1 MTSNNNSKKH
11 WFALK
16 VFYNKVFAI
25 EELLLKKKIKCYI
38 PCETVKVLKQ
48 DGTKKNVR
56 KPVINSLLF
65 FHSETY
71 IAKEIQK
78 ILTDKVILYTRQIDF
93 KKIPLAIP
101 EREMNIFMLVTSSG
115 EKGLEYFDTDNPK
128 FYQGDHVKVIDGTFN
143 CGKKR
148 ATLMELALV
157 SCRCSF
163 SSPSIKADLTRA
175 WQSSNVPSTSMAV
188 IFCPKVVNCFSWI
201 SLTFPFG

>member
-1 MTSNNNSKKH
+1 MQEWKECPSIFKVLKIKMTSNNNSKKH

-38 PCETVKVLKQ
+38 PCETVKYLKQ
-48 DGTKKNVR
+48 YVTKKNVR

-128 FYQGDHVKVIDGTFN
+128 FYQGDHVKVIDGTFKGAEGYI
-143 CGKKR
+143 CRIKKNHR
-148 ATLMELALV
+148 LIITVHGVCAVATSYIPQAFLKKI
-157 SCRCSF
+157 
-163 SSPSIKADLTRA
+163 P
-175 WQSSNVPSTSMAV
+175 
-188 IFCPKVVNCFSWI
+188 
-201 SLTFPFG
+201 

>member
-1 MTSNNNSKKH
+1 MQEWKECPSIFKVLKIKMTSNNNSKKH

-48 DGTKKNVR
+48 DGTKKKNVR

-128 FYQGDHVKVIDGTFN
+128 FYQGDHVKVIDGTFKGAEGYI
-143 CGKKR
+143 CRIKKNHR
-148 ATLMELALV
+148 LIITVHGVCAVATSYIPQAFLKKI
-157 SCRCSF
+157 
-163 SSPSIKADLTRA
+163 P
-175 WQSSNVPSTSMAV
+175 
-188 IFCPKVVNCFSWI
+188 
-201 SLTFPFG
+201 

>member
-1 MTSNNNSKKH
+1 MQEWKECPSIFKVLKIKMTSNNNSKKH

-48 DGTKKNVR
+48 DGNVR

-128 FYQGDHVKVIDGTFN
+128 FYQGDHVKVIDGTFKGAEGYI
-143 CGKKR
+143 CRIKKNHR
-148 ATLMELALV
+148 LIITVHGVCAVATSYIPQAFLKKI
-157 SCRCSF
+157 
-163 SSPSIKADLTRA
+163 P
-175 WQSSNVPSTSMAV
+175 
-188 IFCPKVVNCFSWI
+188 
-201 SLTFPFG
+201 

>member
-1 MTSNNNSKKH
+1 MQEWKECPSIFKVLKIKMTSNNNSKKH

-128 FYQGDHVKVIDGTFN
+128 FYQGDHVKVIDGTFKGAEGYI
-143 CGKKR
+143 CRIIMTHLLIFTFLCVCAVATSYIPQAFLKKI
-148 ATLMELALV
+148 
-157 SCRCSF
+157 
-163 SSPSIKADLTRA
+163 P
-175 WQSSNVPSTSMAV
+175 
-188 IFCPKVVNCFSWI
+188 
-201 SLTFPFG
+201 

>member
-1 MTSNNNSKKH
+1 MKINSIIDLVKDLDTSRQTKN
-11 WFALK
+11 L
-16 VFYNKVFAI
+16 NK
-25 EELLLKKKIKCYI
+25 LLIRILLHLQV
-38 PCETVKVLKQ
+38 EFSVLKQ

-128 FYQGDHVKVIDGTFN
+128 FYQGDHVKVIDGTFKGAEGYI
-143 CGKKR
+143 CRIKKNHR
-148 ATLMELALV
+148 LIITVHGVCAVATSYIPQAFLKKI
-157 SCRCSF
+157 
-163 SSPSIKADLTRA
+163 P
-175 WQSSNVPSTSMAV
+175 
-188 IFCPKVVNCFSWI
+188 
-201 SLTFPFG
+201 

>member
-1 MTSNNNSKKH
+1 MLYSLRNRKGFKTRWN
-11 WFALK
+11 
-16 VFYNKVFAI
+16 
-25 EELLLKKKIKCYI
+25 
-38 PCETVKVLKQ
+38 
-48 DGTKKNVR
+48 KKNVR

-128 FYQGDHVKVIDGTFN
+128 FYQGDHVKVIDGTFKGAEGYI
-143 CGKKR
+143 CRIKKNHR
-148 ATLMELALV
+148 LIITVNGVCAVATSYIPQAFLKKI
-157 SCRCSF
+157 
-163 SSPSIKADLTRA
+163 P
-175 WQSSNVPSTSMAV
+175 
-188 IFCPKVVNCFSWI
+188 
-201 SLTFPFG
+201 

>member
-1 MTSNNNSKKH
+1 MTSNNNSTEH

-25 EELLLKKKIKCYI
+25 EELLLNKKIKWYI

-128 FYQGDHVKVIDGTFN
+128 FYQGDHVKVIDGTFKGAEGYI
-143 CGKKR
+143 CRIKKNHR
-148 ATLMELALV
+148 LIITVHGVCAVATSYIPQAFLKKI
-157 SCRCSF
+157 
-163 SSPSIKADLTRA
+163 P
-175 WQSSNVPSTSMAV
+175 
-188 IFCPKVVNCFSWI
+188 
-201 SLTFPFG
+201 

>member
-38 PCETVKVLKQ
+38 PCETVK
-48 DGTKKNVR
+48 VR

-128 FYQGDHVKVIDGTFN
+128 FYQGDHVKVIDGTFKGAEGYI
-143 CGKKR
+143 CRIKKNHR
-148 ATLMELALV
+148 LIITVHGVCAVATSYIPQAFLKKI
-157 SCRCSF
+157 
-163 SSPSIKADLTRA
+163 P
-175 WQSSNVPSTSMAV
+175 
-188 IFCPKVVNCFSWI
+188 
-201 SLTFPFG
+201 

>member
-1 MTSNNNSKKH
+1 MQEWKECPSIFKVLKIKMTSNNNSKKH

-38 PCETVKVLKQ
+38 TCETVIVLKQ
-48 DGTKKNVR
+48 KGTIKKLR
-56 KPVINSLLF
+56 IPLINSLLF

-128 FYQGDHVKVIDGTFN
+128 FYQGDHVKVIDGTFKGAEGYI
-143 CGKKR
+143 CRIKKNHR
-148 ATLMELALV
+148 LIITVHGVCAVATSYIPQAFLKKI
-157 SCRCSF
+157 
-163 SSPSIKADLTRA
+163 P
-175 WQSSNVPSTSMAV
+175 
-188 IFCPKVVNCFSWI
+188 
-201 SLTFPFG
+201 

>member
-38 PCETVKVLKQ
+38 PCETV
-48 DGTKKNVR
+48 NVR

-128 FYQGDHVKVIDGTFN
+128 FYQGDHVKVIDGTFKGAEGYI
-143 CGKKR
+143 CRIKKNHR
-148 ATLMELALV
+148 LIITVHGVCAVATSYIPQAFLKKI
-157 SCRCSF
+157 
-163 SSPSIKADLTRA
+163 P
-175 WQSSNVPSTSMAV
+175 
-188 IFCPKVVNCFSWI
+188 
-201 SLTFPFG
+201 